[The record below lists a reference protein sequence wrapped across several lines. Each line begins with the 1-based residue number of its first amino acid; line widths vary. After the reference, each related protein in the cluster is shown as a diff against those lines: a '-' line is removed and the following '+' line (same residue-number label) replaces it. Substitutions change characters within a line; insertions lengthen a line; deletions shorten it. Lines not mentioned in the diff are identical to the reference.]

1 MLVTD
6 NLTNAVMRDDFDL
19 WQAALPEGDAVY
31 HLDSSGD
38 ISAYHMGV
46 FSNQT
51 GQKTETITAVQ
62 VLTWPDLQNPLAYIP
77 DNDEAAIIYKINGEK
92 TGTPQ
97 VSPTSWETAV
107 LQQAEYYNAILHPE
121 RKVENQFHLVKGSIA
136 SGILSPYTAY
146 IVLENEA
153 QENMLKEKQKQILA
167 AKSDVDLGENL
178 GKETV
183 MSEPGLLILAVLFT
197 GAILLLKKRKSNRQT
212 HG

>member
-1 MLVTD
+1 
-6 NLTNAVMRDDFDL
+6 
-19 WQAALPEGDAVY
+19 
-31 HLDSSGD
+31 
-38 ISAYHMGV
+38 MGV

-178 GKETV
+178 GEETV

-197 GAILLLKKRKSNRQT
+197 GAILLLKKRKSNRHT